1 MPYWGSFNFTVT
13 IGTSTTTVNTATV
26 HNLGIGKRLIATN
39 AVGGLTA
46 GSTYYIKDIL
56 STTSFT
62 ITTDSTLVGSAFA
75 FAADV
80 TSGANS
86 LTPIPETPNQDG
98 FETIA
103 SKYST
108 DVVITEAVN
117 KVTVELSTAY
127 LNASANGFYYKY
139 ACVYRRNLLTGD
151 NMARLIG
158 LVDLDTGLAYV
169 DGNKWEGFTASYSGS
184 ILTVV
189 DQVPDSQLLFDN
201 GPGTRGYRYRV
212 GKDQYPIGCDAISVY
227 NARLF
232 ASKKNTIYASW
243 MLNTANE
250 YALHTTLIVD
260 PLDPEVAIKGAT
272 FTLSNQN
279 DEEQIMSMQAIQGDG
294 LMRDNS
300 TSAALVIMREHS
312 TYLLT
317 GDSPHNFANQGFLMS
332 SGSGL
337 VAKRGSA
344 VLMGNLIITTAN
356 GIMQLDSTKLTAK
369 GLQLEGLLNPH
380 SQDYINGQYAYVPA
394 ASYANI
400 TMCVHDR
407 RLLVLA
413 PAANEAESSTNT
425 RLYIYDTRTE
435 GFNVRTNSAINGG
448 WVNWINPVAF
458 TSIIAVETADDNQ
471 DLYAGGRDGKLYKL
485 DRFADGVYSDG
496 ANPPARTYTAI
507 SWNIKT
513 RKYGQS
519 YTESYVYYSAN
530 KIHSLNI
537 HIANQDSSSLPVSWA
552 ITGQKGYAT
561 SGVFTFD
568 ANTDKVISLRSISR
582 TADQQTFDINLSGTS
597 SKKWK
602 LYGVHVTTTEGN
614 TPRR

>member
-1 MPYWGSFNFTVT
+1 
-13 IGTSTTTVNTATV
+13 
-26 HNLGIGKRLIATN
+26 
-39 AVGGLTA
+39 
-46 GSTYYIKDIL
+46 
-56 STTSFT
+56 
-62 ITTDSTLVGSAFA
+62 
-75 FAADV
+75 
-80 TSGANS
+80 
-86 LTPIPETPNQDG
+86 
-98 FETIA
+98 
-103 SKYST
+103 
-108 DVVITEAVN
+108 
-117 KVTVELSTAY
+117 
-127 LNASANGFYYKY
+127 
-139 ACVYRRNLLTGD
+139 
-151 NMARLIG
+151 
-158 LVDLDTGLAYV
+158 
-169 DGNKWEGFTASYSGS
+169 
-184 ILTVV
+184 
-189 DQVPDSQLLFDN
+189 
-201 GPGTRGYRYRV
+201 
-212 GKDQYPIGCDAISVY
+212 
-227 NARLF
+227 
-232 ASKKNTIYASW
+232 

-250 YALHTTLIVD
+250 YALYTTVIVD

-279 DEEQIMSMQAIQGDG
+279 DEEQIMGMQAIQGDG

-317 GDSPHNFANQGFLMS
+317 GDSPHNFANQGFLQG

-369 GLQLEGLLNPH
+369 GLQLEGVLNPR

-407 RLLVLA
+407 RLMVLA

-425 RLYIYDTRTE
+425 KLYIYDTRTE
-435 GFNVRTNSAINGG
+435 GFNPRTNSAINGG
-448 WVNWINPVAF
+448 WVNWVNPVAF
-458 TSIIAVETADDNQ
+458 TSLVAVETSDDTQ

-485 DRFADGVYSDG
+485 DKFADGVYSDG
-496 ANPPARTYTAI
+496 ANPPARTYTPI

-513 RKYGQS
+513 RQYGQS

-537 HIANQDSSSLPVSWA
+537 HIANQDSSALPVSWA

-561 SGVFTFD
+561 SGTFTFD

-582 TADQQTFDINLSGTS
+582 TADQQTFDITLSGSS

-602 LYGVHVTTTEGN
+602 LYAVHATTTEGN